1 MAKPWR
7 DRNRGGWA
15 TLLPHLRGRGRSR
28 RTRPTGMT
36 TPKRV
41 TAPADKVE
49 LYERLLAS
57 VEGVERRS
65 NFGSA
70 YTAVNGNM
78 YSMISKH
85 GVVGIRLPEPDRS
98 AFIEAYEAE
107 LFRGDPAW
115 PPAREYVAVPDWLLA
130 DTDALRPYLERSYR
144 YALTLKPKPKPPK
157 G

>member
-1 MAKPWR
+1 M
-7 DRNRGGWA
+7 
-15 TLLPHLRGRGRSR
+15 S
-28 RTRPTGMT
+28 
-36 TPKRV
+36 PKKTSAPPERV
-41 TAPADKVE
+41 K
-49 LYERLLAS
+49 LYELLLAA
-57 VEGVERRS
+57 VDGVDAKS

-98 AFIEAYEAE
+98 AFLADYDTT

-115 PPAREYVAVPDWLLA
+115 PPAREFVAVPDAMLS
-130 DTDALRPYLERSYR
+130 DTETLRPYLERSYR
-144 YALTLKPKPKPPK
+144 YALTLKPKGKPKADK